1 MMKTSVQKLKAA
13 SNFPNRRN
21 FLKTISGA
29 GLLLAAGGFPT
40 EIFAD
45 EIDDTLTI
53 LHTNDWHSRIEPFPM
68 DGGKYA
74 GEGGAAQRAFLI
86 NQIRSEQKNVLLLD
100 AGDIFQG
107 TPYFNFYHG
116 ELEMKLMSEMGY
128 DASAIGNH
136 DFDAGV
142 DGLAAQ
148 LPNANFPLLCANYNF
163 TNTSMEGKTLQYKT
177 FQRGK
182 IKIGVFGLGIEL
194 SGLVPDKLF
203 GNTVYSEPISIA
215 NKIAA
220 QLRNDEQ
227 CHLVICLSHL
237 GFQYAD
243 DKVSDEVLAKNTSNI
258 DLIIGGHTHTF
269 FDAPISYINASG
281 KNVLVNQVGWAG
293 LILGRLDYT
302 FKKSFSEHHVK
313 HQSVRIRK

>member
-1 MMKTSVQKLKAA
+1 MKDELNYRS
-13 SNFPNRRN
+13 RRT

-29 GLLLAAGGFPT
+29 GILLAAGYPSQLFANDET
-40 EIFAD
+40 E
-45 EIDDTLTI
+45 ETLTV
-53 LHTNDWHSRIEPFPM
+53 LHTNDWHSRIESFPM
-68 DGGKYA
+68 DGGKYQ
-74 GEGGAAQRAFLI
+74 GQGGAAQRAFLI
-86 NQIRSEQKNVLLLD
+86 QQIRQEQKNVLLLD

-148 LPNANFPLLCANYNF
+148 LPNATFPLINANYDF
-163 TNTSMEGKTLQYKT
+163 TNTEMEGKTIRYKI
-177 FQRGK
+177 FQKGK
-182 IKIGVFGLGIEL
+182 LKIGVFGLGIEL
-194 SGLVPDKLF
+194 NGLVPQSLYGETKY
-203 GNTVYSEPISIA
+203 NEPISIA
-215 NKIAA
+215 NQIAN
-220 QLRNDEQ
+220 QLRNDEK

-237 GFQYAD
+237 GYQYAD
-243 DKVSDEVLAKNTSNI
+243 NKVSDEVLAKNTSNI

-269 FDAPISYINASG
+269 LDAPVTFQNANG

-293 LILGRLDYT
+293 LILGRLD
-302 FKKSFSEHHVK
+302 FSFQKNLQAHHVK